1 MIYFDH
7 NATTP
12 IDDRVVDVMLPYLRD
27 FYGNPSSLYR
37 MGRVV
42 KSSIET
48 AREQVAA
55 LVDTQAKQV
64 IFTSG
69 GTEANNLALKT
80 VPADE
85 NIAVSSV
92 EHPSIIDP
100 ATKNKLENNFS
111 FIPVDSHGKVL
122 PASIDALLK
131 QSKIPALVSVML
143 ANNENGV
150 IQNVKE
156 IANFLSD
163 KQTLVHTDAIQAI
176 GKIPVSFKDLGINLM
191 SLSSH
196 KIYGPKGCGALI
208 IDKSVNIDPLFVGG
222 GQENGWRS
230 GTENVAAIVG
240 FGKAAELA
248 SIELDQRTEYLL
260 KLRNHLDQQLK
271 TIPGLVIFSEQVE
284 RLPNTVQ
291 FGIKGIDGEMLLMQ
305 LDQKNIAVSSGSA
318 CSSGGGKASPVLL
331 AMGVDNSLAKSAI
344 RISLGKMNTIV
355 EIKEFIT
362 ILKTLVIKV

>member
-12 IDDRVVDVMLPYLRD
+12 IDARVVDVMLPYLRD

-42 KSSIET
+42 KSAIET
-48 AREQVAA
+48 AREQVAT
-55 LVDTQAKQV
+55 LVDTQAKQI

-80 VPADE
+80 VSTNE
-85 NIAVSSV
+85 NIAISSV

-100 ATKNKLENNFS
+100 VTKNKLENNFS
-111 FIPVDSHGKVL
+111 FIPVDKQGRVL
-122 PASIDALLK
+122 PTSIEALLK
-131 QSKIPALVSVML
+131 QSEIPSLVSVML

-156 IANFLSD
+156 IASFLSD
-163 KQTLVHTDAIQAI
+163 KQILVHTDAIQAI
-176 GKIPVSFKDLGINLM
+176 GKIPVSFSDLGVDLM

-196 KIYGPKGCGALI
+196 KIYGPKGCGALVI
-208 IDKSVNIDPLFVGG
+208 EKSVDIDPLLVGG
-222 GQENGWRS
+222 GQEKGWRS

-248 SIELDQRTEYLL
+248 SLELKQRAEYLL
-260 KLRNHLDQQLK
+260 KLRIFFEQQLK
-271 TIPGLVIFSEQVE
+271 TIPGLIIFSEQTE

-291 FGIKGIDGEMLLMQ
+291 FGIKGMDGEMLLMQ

-331 AMGVDNSLAKSAI
+331 AMGVENSLAKSAI

-355 EIKEFIT
+355 EINEFIT
-362 ILKTLVIKV
+362 ILKTIVTKV

>member
-12 IDDRVVDVMLPYLRD
+12 IDERVLDVMLPFLRD

-48 AREQVAA
+48 AREQVAN
-55 LVDTQAKQV
+55 LVNTQATQI

-69 GTEANNLALKT
+69 GTEANNLALKS
-80 VPADE
+80 VPTKAC
-85 NIAVSSV
+85 IAVSEV
-92 EHPSIIDP
+92 EHPSIIEP
-100 ATKNKLENNFS
+100 ATKNKLENNSS
-111 FIPVDSHGKVL
+111 FIPVDKNGKVL
-122 PASIDALLK
+122 FASIEALLK
-131 QSKIPALVSVML
+131 QPEIPTLVSVML

-156 IANFLSD
+156 ISKLLRN
-163 KQTLVHTDAIQAI
+163 KQILVHTDAIQAI
-176 GKIPVSFKDLGINLM
+176 GKIPVSFPDLGVNLM

-208 IDKSVNIDPLFVGG
+208 IDKSVNIVPLLVGG
-222 GQENGWRS
+222 GQENGCRS

-248 SIELDQRTEYLL
+248 SIELEQRTEHLL
-260 KLRNHLDQQLK
+260 KLRNHLEQQLK
-271 TIPGLVIFSEQVE
+271 AIPGLVIFSEQVE

-291 FGIKGIDGEMLLMQ
+291 FGIKGMNGEMLLMQ

-318 CSSGGGKASPVLL
+318 CSSGGGKASPVLQG
-331 AMGVDNSLAKSAI
+331 MGVDNSLAKSAV
-344 RISLGKMNTIV
+344 RVSLGKMNTLV

-362 ILKTLVIKV
+362 ILKTLVTKK